1 MLEQS
6 LSQGPKKERRQLVVL
21 AVGLGLIGGILWW
34 LKDGGLFPS
43 ALLVGA
49 LLAMAGAAVHASIGR
64 DVYLFFAVVGLLI
77 GRVVSWLMIRAIYGL
92 AVMGFGSVLR
102 LFGMD
107 HLNKRFQVC
116 RARET
121 MFVEAP
127 GTDRE
132 SFGRQS

>member
-1 MLEQS
+1 MLDQP
-6 LSQGPKKERRQLVVL
+6 LSPGPRKERRQLVVL
-21 AVGLGLIGGILWW
+21 AVGLGLIGGVLWW

-43 ALLVGA
+43 ALIVGGF
-49 LLAMAGAAVHASIGR
+49 LAAAGAAAHAWIGR
-64 DVYLFFAVVGLLI
+64 DAYLFFAVAGLLI
-77 GRVVSWLMIRAIYGL
+77 GRVVSWLMLRALYGL
-92 AVMGFGSVLR
+92 AILGFGSILR

-107 HLNKRFQVC
+107 HLHKRFQAC
-116 RARET
+116 QARET